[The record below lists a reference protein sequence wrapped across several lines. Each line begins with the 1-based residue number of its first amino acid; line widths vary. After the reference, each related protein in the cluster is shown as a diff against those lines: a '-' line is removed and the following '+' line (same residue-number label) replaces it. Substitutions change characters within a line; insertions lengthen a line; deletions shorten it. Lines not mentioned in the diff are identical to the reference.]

1 MPSGD
6 NGRSLT
12 GAAPQARHGVPLQQH
27 NLQGVALRRTRR
39 IDGVKVAGSPLLG
52 AVLALRTATLPS
64 AAAAARSRPVRRL
77 LGVPDRGTVS
87 RRAGA
92 RAARSGDGAALDA
105 APASWRRWR
114 PLRVSRGLPAGSRGP
129 AGRPTA
135 KDGGETGKSVCGPR
149 PGTPVD
155 AEVDLDVIW
164 MPGGLR

>member
-1 MPSGD
+1 M
-6 NGRSLT
+6 
-12 GAAPQARHGVPLQQH
+12 
-27 NLQGVALRRTRR
+27 
-39 IDGVKVAGSPLLG
+39 
-52 AVLALRTATLPS
+52 
-64 AAAAARSRPVRRL
+64 RRL
-77 LGVPDRGTVS
+77 LGVPDFAATVS

-92 RAARSGDGAALDA
+92 RAARSGDGAARDA

-164 MPGGLR
+164 MPGGLLVTDRLERGFL

>member
-1 MPSGD
+1 MRWRGAL
-6 NGRSLT
+6 GHGVAGERCGWA
-12 GAAPQARHGVPLQQH
+12 GAATGPPP
-27 NLQGVALRRTRR
+27 
-39 IDGVKVAGSPLLG
+39 D
-52 AVLALRTATLPS
+52 AVN
-64 AAAAARSRPVRRL
+64 
-77 LGVPDRGTVS
+77 
-87 RRAGA
+87 
-92 RAARSGDGAALDA
+92 A

-164 MPGGLR
+164 MPGGLLVTDRLERGFL